1 MTKYPALRDF
11 FSAYTTAG
19 YDPAVF
25 DLLVTAAPSA
35 SDVLAGK
42 SLAGYRSSAKTLTPE
57 QQDDLLFLWG
67 YANRLRDRN
76 LLPPAISCKGED
88 FQMVVSLASSLC
100 AKDKLDTAD
109 SSVASP
115 VDAFACAPVGRF
127 GDYFRKSTLVAKA
140 KLQANAEAAAAK
152 LAEEERQ
159 RATEIPKHTAQAK
172 RRIVNELL
180 KLNADMLT
188 AGVVML
194 SFGSTTHEPCTDDCV
209 VSRVS
214 RHEFGTVYSV
224 PNHFIHQETRR
235 ALQTW
240 LEAEGFRTVEITPG
254 SPDTTGIQ
262 ADILL
267 EWDV

>member
-1 MTKYPALRDF
+1 
-11 FSAYTTAG
+11 
-19 YDPAVF
+19 
-25 DLLVTAAPSA
+25 
-35 SDVLAGK
+35 
-42 SLAGYRSSAKTLTPE
+42 
-57 QQDDLLFLWG
+57 
-67 YANRLRDRN
+67 
-76 LLPPAISCKGED
+76 
-88 FQMVVSLASSLC
+88 
-100 AKDKLDTAD
+100 
-109 SSVASP
+109 
-115 VDAFACAPVGRF
+115 
-127 GDYFRKSTLVAKA
+127 
-140 KLQANAEAAAAK
+140 
-152 LAEEERQ
+152 
-159 RATEIPKHTAQAK
+159 
-172 RRIVNELL
+172 
-180 KLNADMLT
+180 MLT

>member
-1 MTKYPALRDF
+1 M
-11 FSAYTTAG
+11 
-19 YDPAVF
+19 
-25 DLLVTAAPSA
+25 
-35 SDVLAGK
+35 
-42 SLAGYRSSAKTLTPE
+42 
-57 QQDDLLFLWG
+57 
-67 YANRLRDRN
+67 
-76 LLPPAISCKGED
+76 
-88 FQMVVSLASSLC
+88 
-100 AKDKLDTAD
+100 
-109 SSVASP
+109 
-115 VDAFACAPVGRF
+115 
-127 GDYFRKSTLVAKA
+127 
-140 KLQANAEAAAAK
+140 
-152 LAEEERQ
+152 EERQ

-194 SFGSTTHEPCTDDCV
+194 RFGSTTHEPCTDDCV
-209 VSRVS
+209 VSLVS
-214 RHEFGTVYSV
+214 THTFGTVYSV